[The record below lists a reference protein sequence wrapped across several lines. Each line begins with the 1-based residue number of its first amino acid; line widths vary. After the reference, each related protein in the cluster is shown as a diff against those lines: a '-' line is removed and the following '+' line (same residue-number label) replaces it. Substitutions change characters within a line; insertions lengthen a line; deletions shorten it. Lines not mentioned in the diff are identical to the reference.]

1 MPTNVF
7 FNLKEKKKESIIKAL
22 IDEFSQFSLEEV
34 QVKRIVESC
43 NIARGSFYQYF
54 SDNNDAFKYTLR
66 IMRANIIEAN
76 LSLLNHNSEDNLLE
90 IVRNYFLENLNEAFG
105 HKVLH
110 NESKMLQQIRKS
122 PKAIEIFINEF
133 GKLDQFEEQISKIE
147 GVSKKE
153 DKLLSEIMFPTLKL
167 TIEKLLK
174 KEINIK
180 QANEE
185 MNMKLDI
192 ISQGYHNIRK

>member
-7 FNLKEKKKESIIKAL
+7 FNLKEKKRYNITSAL
-22 IDEFSQFSLEEV
+22 IDEFSQFPLEEV

-43 NIARGSFYQYF
+43 KIARGSFYQYF
-54 SDNNDAFKYTLR
+54 TDNIDAFKYTLR
-66 IMRANIIEAN
+66 CVRSNIIETN
-76 LSLLNHNSEDNLLE
+76 LRGLNHNSGDNFLE
-90 IVRNYFLENLNEAFG
+90 IIRNYFLEILNEAFSQQ
-105 HKVLH
+105 VLH
-110 NESKMLQQIRKS
+110 NELKMLQQIRKS

-133 GKLDQFEEQISKIE
+133 GKLDHFKEQTAKMRGISKIE
-147 GVSKKE
+147 NE
-153 DKLLSEIMFPTLKL
+153 ILSEIIFPTLKL

-174 KEINIK
+174 EKISIS

-192 ISQGYHNIRK
+192 IAKGYLNFRK